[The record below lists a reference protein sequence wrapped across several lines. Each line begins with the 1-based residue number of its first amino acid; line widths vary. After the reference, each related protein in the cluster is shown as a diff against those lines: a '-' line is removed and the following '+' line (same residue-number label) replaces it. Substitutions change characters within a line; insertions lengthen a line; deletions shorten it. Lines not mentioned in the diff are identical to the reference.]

1 MNRAILGATRPRV
14 RHADLLEAILGA
26 RIVLNGFELG
36 TDAQIVR
43 YPDQY
48 MDERGAVM
56 WDRIMG
62 LIDRQQLKMAA

>member
-1 MNRAILGATRPRV
+1 MA
-14 RHADLLEAILGA
+14 EAS

-43 YPDQY
+43 YPDRY